1 MFQSFIRNTQSLRY
15 ITLEN
20 ILSTKLKT
28 KMKVHLYLILI
39 LSQKQSILVEVKF
52 KVTQSLFMQTQLLNI
67 KMV

>member
-39 LSQKQSILVEVKF
+39 SSQKQSILVEVKF